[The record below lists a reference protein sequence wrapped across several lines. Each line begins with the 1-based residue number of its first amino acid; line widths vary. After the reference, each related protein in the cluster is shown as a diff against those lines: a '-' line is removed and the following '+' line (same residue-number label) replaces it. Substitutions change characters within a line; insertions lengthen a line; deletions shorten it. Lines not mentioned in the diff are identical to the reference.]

1 MSRRIA
7 RVIADLRGLPRQFW
21 LLALGTF
28 VFLIG
33 IDMCFPFETL
43 YLTQRL
49 DISMTTIGLI
59 IGVMSFVGVPFQI
72 PGGALADRLG
82 RRPLIMVGI
91 VGTMTL
97 YLGIAFAPSLW
108 VIVLAFGIEAVFGW
122 SMFLTGSNAMIA
134 DLIPFHRRAEAYSLT
149 RTAVSLGAS
158 IGPLLASWILGATG
172 SFRLSFVVG
181 TAICAVFLLM
191 VILFFKETRPRP
203 GADPAEPASGVGSV
217 AADTDTGVRP
227 ADADAAAVARHGDAA
242 AARSGPGATDGRPE
256 DGSAVAEPAA
266 PMAPQPAPPV
276 EEVLPGP
283 RRGGYARVLR
293 DRRFLL
299 FLGAALL
306 PTYCFAQIWVT
317 LPVLLNDL
325 HGTSPQTWG
334 LLLALYS
341 VTSAIIQF
349 PLVRSLRRRDTVR
362 LIGLGSLL
370 IGCALGGF
378 ALAPYGWL
386 TVLLMI
392 VLATGVVLFMPLVP
406 AVVSHMAP
414 ADLRGRYMGV
424 WTLIYVGGYGL
435 GPLFGGWAF
444 DALGPRG
451 AYLVALAVGMC
462 GGLLFFLL
470 AAAGTPSASPDP
482 GPG

>member
-21 LLALGTF
+21 LLALGTL

-49 DISMTTIGLI
+49 DISMTTVGLI
-59 IGVMSFVGVPFQI
+59 IGIMSFVGVPFQI

-91 VGTMTL
+91 LGTMTL
-97 YLGIAFAPSLW
+97 YLGVAFAPSLW
-108 VIVLAFGIEAVFGW
+108 VIVLAFGIEAVIGW

-134 DLIPFHRRAEAYSLT
+134 DLVPFHRRAEAYSLT
-149 RTAVSLGAS
+149 RTAVSIGAS
-158 IGPLLASWILGATG
+158 IGPLLASWILSATG

-203 GADPAEPASGVGSV
+203 AADPVAPVSGGGSV
-217 AADTDTGVRP
+217 AVESDTEARP
-227 ADADAAAVARHGDAA
+227 AD
-242 AARSGPGATDGRPE
+242 
-256 DGSAVAEPAA
+256 AVAEPAA

-276 EEVLPGP
+276 EKVLPGP

-317 LPVLLNDL
+317 LPVLLHDL
-325 HGTSPQTWG
+325 HGTSPQSWG

-349 PLVRSLRRRDTVR
+349 PLVRSLRHRDAVR

-370 IGCALGGF
+370 IGCALGGL

-386 TVLLMI
+386 TVLLMV

-406 AVVSHMAP
+406 TVVSHMAP

-424 WTLIYVGGYGL
+424 WTLVYVGGYGL
-435 GPLFGGWAF
+435 GPLFGGWAL
-444 DALGPRG
+444 DSLGPRG

-470 AAAGTPSASPDP
+470 AAARKAPASPHP
-482 GPG
+482 GRG

>member
-1 MSRRIA
+1 MARRIA

-21 LLALGTF
+21 LLALGIL
-28 VFLIG
+28 VFLVG

-43 YLTQRL
+43 YLNQRL
-49 DISMTTIGLI
+49 GISMTTIGFI
-59 IGVMSFVGVPFQI
+59 IGIMSFVGVPFQI

-91 VGTMTL
+91 LGTMIL
-97 YLGIAFAPSLW
+97 YIGVAFAPALW
-108 VIVLAFGIEAVFGW
+108 VIVLAFGIEAVLGW

-134 DLIPFHRRAEAYSLT
+134 DLVPFQRRAEAYSLT
-149 RTAVSLGAS
+149 RTAVSIGAS

-181 TAICAVFLLM
+181 TGICAVFLLM

-203 GADPAEPASGVGSV
+203 TAGPVDRASGSGSL
-217 AADTDTGVRP
+217 
-227 ADADAAAVARHGDAA
+227 AVSAG
-242 AARSGPGATDGRPE
+242 TEGRPE
-256 DGSAVAEPAA
+256 DGDAVAEPAA
-266 PMAPQPAPPV
+266 PMAPQPTPPV
-276 EEVLPGP
+276 EGAVGGP
-283 RRGGYARVLR
+283 PQGGYARVLR

-317 LPVLLNDL
+317 LPVLLHEL

-341 VTSAIIQF
+341 ITSAVIQF
-349 PLVRSLRRRDTVR
+349 PLVRSLRSRDSVR
-362 LIGLGSLL
+362 LIALGSLL

-378 ALAPYGWL
+378 ALAPYGWP
-386 TVLLMI
+386 TVLLMV

-406 AVVSHMAP
+406 TVVSHMAP

-424 WTLIYVGGYGL
+424 WTLVYVGGYGL
-435 GPLFGGWAF
+435 GPLFGGWAL

-451 AYLVALAVGMC
+451 AYLVALGVGVC

-470 AAAGTPSASPDP
+470 AAARTAPASHRTRP
-482 GPG
+482 G